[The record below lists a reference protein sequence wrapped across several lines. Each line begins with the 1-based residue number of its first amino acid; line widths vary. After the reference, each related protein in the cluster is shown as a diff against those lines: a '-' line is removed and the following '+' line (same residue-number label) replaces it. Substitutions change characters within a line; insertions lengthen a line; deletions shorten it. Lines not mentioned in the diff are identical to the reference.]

1 MATAGLG
8 LATVNDVLVRVTG
21 RGGKEVMRYQDASRS
36 WKTISSDELYGWV
49 RAVAEKLK
57 SWGVGKGDRVVILS
71 ENRWEWAV
79 ADFAALAL
87 GAVDAPLYATLG
99 GDQIGYM
106 LRDSGAKVAVVSSK
120 EQYDK
125 LAQAGDL
132 PDLQHVLVMD
142 EGTFENAES
151 FAGLRD
157 DAKAKQGRDEA
168 FDAMVKSATPDELC
182 TIIYTSGTTG
192 EPKGV
197 ELTHGNLGSNV
208 SLAVPQF
215 DVTEKDVLISY
226 LPLSHVFERHVDY
239 AFLAIG
245 GCVAYCAKFDQL
257 PAVMKEI
264 KPTFF
269 VGVPRVFEKIRQGVE
284 HKSTGFKKTVLNW
297 ALGMGASH
305 RQEVIDGK
313 QPSGLSYSLAHKLV
327 FSKIHEAFGGRATKF
342 VSGSAPLGEDSA
354 HWFADVGIRIFE
366 GYGLT
371 ETSPVVSFNSPH
383 GNKVGTIGRALENV
397 EVRFAADGELEC
409 RGPSV
414 FHKYW
419 NKPKETAEVFTED
432 GWFKTGDIGK
442 VDADGYLSIT
452 DRKKEILKTS
462 GGKMIAPGPIE
473 GKLKANTLV
482 AQADVVGDKHKFA
495 CVLISPNLQALES
508 WAKGQGV
515 GTSDHAA
522 LVKDPKVKA
531 EYERIVA
538 EVNKSLAHHETLKRV
553 TVVPEEWAV
562 ETGELTPSMKMKR
575 RVIEKKYEGEIAEFY
590 KDEATS
596 KGEG

>member
-1 MATAGLG
+1 MEAMNLG

-21 RGGKEVMRYQDASRS
+21 RGSKEAVRYLDVGGNWVGMSG
-36 WKTISSDELYGWV
+36 DELYGWV
-49 RAVAEKLK
+49 RAVADQLK
-57 SWGVGKGDRVVILS
+57 GWGVAKGDRVVILA

-79 ADFAALAL
+79 ADFAALAI
-87 GAVDAPLYATLG
+87 GAIDAPLYSTLG

-106 LRDSGAKVAVVSSK
+106 LRDSGAKVAIVSTR
-120 EQYDK
+120 EQFEK
-125 LAQAGDL
+125 LAQAGEL
-132 PDLQHVLVMD
+132 PDLTHVLVMD
-142 EGTFENAES
+142 GGTYENASS
-151 FAGLRD
+151 FADLKEK
-157 DAKAKQGRDEA
+157 AKAKQGRDSA
-168 FDAMVKSATPDELC
+168 FDAMVKSASPEETC

-215 DVTEKDVLISY
+215 DVTDKDVLISY

-239 AFLAIG
+239 AFMAIG
-245 GCVAYCAKFDQL
+245 GAIAYCPKFDQL
-257 PAVMKEI
+257 PGVMKVVR
-264 KPTFF
+264 PTFF

-297 ALGMGASH
+297 ALGVGAKH
-305 RQEVIDGK
+305 RQKVIDGNE
-313 QPSGLSYSLAHKLV
+313 PGGLAHSLANKLV
-327 FSKIHEAFGGRATKF
+327 FSKIHEAFGGRVTKF

-371 ETSPVVSFNSPH
+371 ETSPVVSFNSPK

-442 VDADGYLSIT
+442 VDAEGYLSIT

-495 CVLISPNLQALES
+495 CVLISPNFQALES

-515 GTSDHAA
+515 STSDHAA

-531 EYERIVA
+531 EYERIVG

-553 TVVPEEWAV
+553 TLVPDEWAI

-596 KGEG
+596 RGE